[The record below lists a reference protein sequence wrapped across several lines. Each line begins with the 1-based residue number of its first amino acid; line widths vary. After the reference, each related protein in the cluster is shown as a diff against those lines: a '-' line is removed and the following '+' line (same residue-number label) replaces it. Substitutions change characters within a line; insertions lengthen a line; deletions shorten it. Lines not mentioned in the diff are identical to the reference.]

1 MEPLRDAEELL
12 RVDVVPVERAEVEA
26 ERDTPGAA
34 ERVTLVRPV
43 VERRVEREA
52 VEPETEEP
60 PARVRALPR
69 PDEPP
74 RETKLRVLRDA
85 SRWPT

>member
-12 RVDVVPVERAEVEA
+12 RVVAAPVERAVVA
-26 ERDTPGAA
+26 VERDTPGAA

-43 VERRVEREA
+43 VERRVVREA
-52 VEPETEEP
+52 EEPEAVEP

-85 SRWPT
+85 SR

>member
-1 MEPLRDAEELL
+1 ML
-12 RVDVVPVERAEVEA
+12 RVVAAPVERAVVA
-26 ERDTPGAA
+26 VERDAPGAA

-52 VEPETEEP
+52 VEPEAEEP

>member
-12 RVDVVPVERAEVEA
+12 RVVAAPVERAVVEA

-43 VERRVEREA
+43 VERRVVREA
-52 VEPETEEP
+52 VEP

-85 SRWPT
+85 SR